1 METQQANQRE
11 TKLGEHGKLEASSSA
26 HKFHADSLNFPLKK
40 KKKGLMFLTTQT

>member
-26 HKFHADSLNFPLKK
+26 HKFHADSLNFPL
-40 KKKGLMFLTTQT
+40 